1 MSSAT
6 VLVSRQRGITRLTL
20 NRPDKLNA
28 FTRAMHAELREALM
42 AAASDPD
49 CRVVVLTGAGR
60 AFSAGQ
66 DLADIGS
73 GPNDGRRCRQ
83 AAGGGLQPARSSMIT
98 SLEKPVIAAV
108 NGIAAGAAANI
119 ALACDL
125 VFAARSASFLQA
137 FARIGLIPDAG
148 GTWVLPRLVGAMR
161 ARGLAMLA
169 EPLPAET
176 AEQWGLIWKCVDDDK
191 FEAEV
196 AAVAGKLAVAPTYAL
211 GLAKR
216 ALAASS
222 TNTLAEQLDLERD
235 LQRLA
240 GASPDAREGIA
251 RVSGEA
257 HAQLHRPE
265 GLTHGS
271 RRRRDRAP
279 QRRGHVGC
287 ATIGA
292 IASAWSFSRS
302 GQALRASP

>member
-6 VLVSRQRGITRLTL
+6 VLVSRRRGITRLTL

-73 GPNDGRRCRQ
+73 GPNTGGD
-83 AAGGGLQPARSSMIT
+83 AGKLLEEAYNPLVNTIT

-137 FARIGLIPDAG
+137 FTRIGLIPDAG
-148 GTWVLPRLVGAMR
+148 GTWVLPRLVGPMR

-196 AAVAGKLAVAPTYAL
+196 AAVAARLAAAPTYAL

-240 GASPDAREGIA
+240 GASPDAREGI
-251 RVSGEA
+251 
-257 HAQLHRPE
+257 
-265 GLTHGS
+265 
-271 RRRRDRAP
+271 
-279 QRRGHVGC
+279 
-287 ATIGA
+287 GA
-292 IASAWSFSRS
+292 FLEKRTPNYTGRKA
-302 GQALRASP
+302 

>member
-1 MSSAT
+1 MSNAT

-28 FTRAMHAELREALM
+28 FTRAMHAELREAFL

-73 GPNDGRRCRQ
+73 GPNTGGD
-83 AAGGGLQPARSSMIT
+83 AGKLLEEAYNPLVNTIT

-148 GTWVLPRLVGAMR
+148 GTWVLPRLVGPMR

-176 AEQWGLIWKCVDDDK
+176 AEQWGLIWKCVDDDR

-196 AAVAGKLAVAPTYAL
+196 AAVAARLAAAPTYAL

-222 TNTLAEQLDLERD
+222 TSTLAEQLDLERN

-240 GASPDAREGIA
+240 GASPDAREGI
-251 RVSGEA
+251 
-257 HAQLHRPE
+257 
-265 GLTHGS
+265 
-271 RRRRDRAP
+271 
-279 QRRGHVGC
+279 
-287 ATIGA
+287 
-292 IASAWSFSRS
+292 SAFLEKRTPNYT
-302 GQALRASP
+302 GRNA